1 VKIVPAIPGV
11 ALLDTIGH
19 ELRHELRI
27 EELFGRFSLQQFI
40 DEFLHRLPLALPST
54 AQALCPWGTWDV
66 LAGIL
71 GAEGADIM
79 LARANQQYGGD
90 IPTTRESALSLSQEG
105 FTILVRHAERH
116 HEGIAR
122 VAEQFAHVFQGASN
136 AHIYA
141 TPPNQHGFSWHYDA
155 EDVFI
160 FQLAGKKEYQLR
172 KNTVNPWPV
181 EETLPADMQYEREMM
196 PLMQVMLH
204 PGDMLYIPCGYWHR
218 GIAVNSEV
226 TAISLAIGVMSRTAV
241 DVWDLVRPH
250 LLNSLRWRQRLPI
263 VANADDSGSSCEAA
277 YEELLKELAADL
289 TSLMTS
295 KEFRQQVLN
304 ALPGPLNR

>member
-1 VKIVPAIPGV
+1 MIRGGPLSTTTEPKFVIDEIFA
-11 ALLDTIGH
+11 
-19 ELRHELRI
+19 
-27 EELFGRFSLQQFI
+27 SLPLQEFI
-40 DEFLHRLPLALPST
+40 DEFLHRLPIALPNVAGSI
-54 AQALCPWGTWDV
+54 CPWGNWETLASLVQADDADV
-66 LAGIL
+66 
-71 GAEGADIM
+71 M
-79 LARANQQYGGD
+79 LARSNQQYAGK
-90 IPTTRESALSLSQEG
+90 IPTDLKGMRALSQEG
-105 FTILVRHAERH
+105 YTILVRHAERH

-172 KNTVNPWPV
+172 KNTVNPWSV

-218 GIAVNSEV
+218 GIAVNSEM
-226 TAISLAIGVMSRTAV
+226 TAISLALGVMSRTAI

-263 VANADDSGSSCEAA
+263 VANADDNGSSSEVA